1 MQIALVCNSAFG
13 TDGISMFVLNNHR
26 HFIRDGVR
34 YHLIY
39 SSIHSPEEV
48 VKGYVDGFCKDGDK
62 AAFIPKKEGLLN
74 YARSLYHYLKHEHI
88 DVMHVH
94 GSSAAILIEMV
105 VAKCAGVRKIVTHSH
120 NTQGSHNTI
129 HKILRPMVNVLA
141 DEKLACGKL
150 AGKWMYGAKHGFTV
164 IPNCID
170 TDKYRYNPAVR
181 DEVRRE
187 LRIGDGTIVIGHV
200 GAFTAVKNQGFLL
213 KVIKILNEGRN
224 RRYKLLLIGSG
235 ILFSEVKRESE
246 KMSLSE
252 DVIFLGN
259 RNDVHRLMMGMDMF
273 CLPSLYEGFPIV
285 SVEAQA
291 EGLPVILSENISKEV
306 SITDLVTLLPVDKGP
321 DCWKDEIEKVLTK
334 KTDRTCYANKVKQA
348 GYDIR
353 RSAAMLESIIKEEKE
368 TKKCNNEDISDRRS
382 WIHRLPFV

>member
-1 MQIALVCNSAFG
+1 
-13 TDGISMFVLNNHR
+13 MFVLNNHKLFG
-26 HFIRDGVR
+26 HDGMR

-39 SSIHSPEEV
+39 SSIHSPEDG

-62 AAFIPKKEGLLN
+62 AAFIPKKGGALN
-74 YARSLYHYLKHEHI
+74 YARNLYHYLKHEHI

-120 NTQGSHNTI
+120 STQGNHNTI

-150 AGKWMYGAKHGFTV
+150 AGKWMYGARHSFTV

-235 ILFSEVKRESE
+235 TLFSEVKRESE

-252 DVIFLGN
+252 DVMFLGN
-259 RNDVHRLMMGMDMF
+259 RNDVHRLMMAMDVF

-291 EGLPVILSENISKEV
+291 SGLPVILSENISKEV
-306 SITDLVTLLPVDKGP
+306 GITDLVTLLPVDKGV

-334 KTDRTCYANKVKQA
+334 KTDRACYANKVKLA

-353 RSAAMLESIIKEEKE
+353 RSAAMLESIYKRRKGN
-368 TKKCNNEDISDRRS
+368 KK
-382 WIHRLPFV
+382 L

>member
-1 MQIALVCNSAFG
+1 
-13 TDGISMFVLNNHR
+13 MFVLNNHR
-26 HFIRDGVR
+26 LFGHDGMR

-39 SSIHSPEEV
+39 SSLHSPTNV
-48 VKGYVDGFCKDGDK
+48 VQGYVNDFCKDGDK
-62 AAFIPKKEGLLN
+62 AVYIPKREGMLS
-74 YARSLYHYLKHEHI
+74 YAWHLYQYLKREHI

-94 GSSAAILIEMV
+94 GSSAAILLEMV
-105 VAKCAGVRKIVTHSH
+105 VAKLEGVDKIVAHCHSTGGNH
-120 NTQGSHNTI
+120 IRI
-129 HKILRPMVNVLA
+129 HKILRPLVGLLA
-141 DEKLACGKL
+141 DERLACGKL
-150 AGKWMYGAKHGFTV
+150 AGEWMYGKKSCFTV

-170 TDKYRYNPAVR
+170 ANKYRYNETVR

-187 LRIGDGTIVIGHV
+187 LCIGEGTTVIGHV

-235 ILFSEVKRESE
+235 TLFSEVKRESE

-259 RNDVHRLMMGMDMF
+259 RNDVHRLMMAMDVF

-291 EGLPVILSENISKEV
+291 SGLPVILSENISKEV
-306 SITDLVTLLPVDKGP
+306 SITDLVTLLPVEKGL
-321 DCWKDEIEKVLTK
+321 DYWKDEIEKVLTK
-334 KTDRTCYANKVKQA
+334 KTDRACYANKVKQA

-353 RSAAMLESIIKEEKE
+353 RSAAMLESIYKRRKGN
-368 TKKCNNEDISDRRS
+368 KKCNNEDISDRRS

>member
-13 TDGISMFVLNNHR
+13 TDGISMFVLNNHKLFG
-26 HFIRDGVR
+26 HDGMR

-39 SSIHSPEEV
+39 SSIHSPEDG

-62 AAFIPKKEGLLN
+62 AAFIPKKGGVLN
-74 YARSLYHYLKHEHI
+74 YARNLYHYLKHEHI

-120 NTQGSHNTI
+120 STQGNHNTI

-150 AGKWMYGAKHGFTV
+150 AGKWMYGARHSFTV

-187 LRIGDGTIVIGHV
+187 LRIGEDTIVIGHV
-200 GAFTAVKNQGFLL
+200 GAFTAVKNQVFLVRL
-213 KVIKILNEGRN
+213 LHGLFSKGRTEF
-224 RRYKLLLIGSG
+224 KLILIGRG
-235 ILFSEVKRESE
+235 TMMNDVRIEAERLGVAKN
-246 KMSLSE
+246 
-252 DVIFLGN
+252 VIFTGQ
-259 RNDVHRLMMGMDMF
+259 RQDIPQLMMAMDVF

-285 SVEAQA
+285 AVEAQA
-291 EGLPVILSENISKEV
+291 AGLPLFVSSTVSREI
-306 SITDLVTLLPVDKGP
+306 SITPLVRYIPIDKGTELWEEAVL
-321 DCWKDEIEKVLTK
+321 DVVKDKTNRDVYAQKVEK
-334 KTDRTCYANKVKQA
+334 A

-353 RSAAMLESIIKEEKE
+353 MSAFELEAIY
-368 TKKCNNEDISDRRS
+368 KKSSKR
-382 WIHRLPFV
+382 